1 MVKWTAGTAD
11 INKSVGLQKWVTAR
25 RGRGRGLEG
34 GIQGLEGRQRLYR
47 TRGGGGGWGA
57 LKLELSIKE
66 EPCRSV

>member
-1 MVKWTAGTAD
+1 MGH
-11 INKSVGLQKWVTAR
+11 SQEREGQ
-25 RGRGRGLEG
+25 GLEG

-47 TRGGGGGWGA
+47 TRGGEGGWGA